1 MAQDDLSRSDL
12 YASRTRNFFKLL
24 PGAVTYPL
32 QGEGKFTVPL
42 LAGLLW
48 IGSILAAVL
57 PGLLGV
63 LGGLL
68 MLILLGFLC
77 AYLIKVVGSSAQG
90 GEELPGLPEVADI
103 VSDALYP
110 LFLLGGAVLFC
121 QFPAIVLYLGWG
133 YGEWQVSP
141 YLIDMVSNIGLVYL
155 PMSLISVSLYES
167 VSALHPL
174 LVVRWII
181 RVPIQYLVTCM
192 VLLCVLGATEYLA
205 LHLLVSAPILRG
217 FLLSTL
223 NLYALLVSMRV
234 LGLLYYANEGKLA
247 WK

>member
-12 YASRTRNFFKLL
+12 YARRTRNFYKLL

-48 IGSILAAVL
+48 IGAIVAWLLPWLLGWLA
-57 PGLLGV
+57 GLLF
-63 LGGLL
+63 
-68 MLILLGFLC
+68 LGFLC

-90 GEELPGLPEVADI
+90 GEELPGLPAVADI
-103 VSDALYP
+103 VSDAFYP

-121 QFPAIVLYLGWG
+121 QFPAIALYLGWG

-141 YLIDMVSNIGLVYL
+141 YLIGVVSNIGLVYL

-167 VSALHPL
+167 ASALHPL

-181 RVPIQYLVTCM
+181 RVPIQYLVTCV

-205 LHLLVSAPILRG
+205 LHLLVSAPILRS

-223 NLYALLVSMRV
+223 NLYALLVSMRI